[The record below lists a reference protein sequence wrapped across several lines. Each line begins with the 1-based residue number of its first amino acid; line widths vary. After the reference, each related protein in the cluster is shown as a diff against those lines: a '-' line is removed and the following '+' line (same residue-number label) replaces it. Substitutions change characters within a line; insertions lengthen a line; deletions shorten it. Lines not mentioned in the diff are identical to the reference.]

1 MKHLK
6 KLLDWFINLFQ
17 DRYEITVSIDAKY
30 GNSDD
35 QKFIANKII
44 IQKEK
49 PLKFRTEEDQI
60 IEFRTSSGLNYII
73 KEL

>member
-17 DRYEITVSIDAKY
+17 DRYEIIVSIDAKY

-49 PLKFRTEEDQI
+49 HLKFRTEEDQI

>member
-17 DRYEITVSIDAKY
+17 DRYEIIVSIDAKY

-44 IQKEK
+44 IQKENH
-49 PLKFRTEEDQI
+49 LKFRTEEDQI
-60 IEFRTSSGLNYII
+60 IEFRTSSELNYII

>member
-1 MKHLK
+1 VKHLK

-17 DRYEITVSIDAKY
+17 DRYEILVSIDAKY

-49 PLKFRTEEDQI
+49 HLKFRTEEDQI

>member
-17 DRYEITVSIDAKY
+17 DRYEIIVSIDAKY

-35 QKFIANKII
+35 QKFIAKKII

-49 PLKFRTEEDQI
+49 HLKFRTEEDQI

>member
-17 DRYEITVSIDAKY
+17 DRYEIIVSIDAKY

-49 PLKFRTEEDQI
+49 HLKFRTEEEQI

>member
-17 DRYEITVSIDAKY
+17 DRYEIIVSIDAKY

-35 QKFIANKII
+35 QQFIANKII

-49 PLKFRTEEDQI
+49 HLKFRTEEDQI

>member
-1 MKHLK
+1 MTHLK

-49 PLKFRTEEDQI
+49 HLKFRTVEDQI
-60 IEFRTSSGLNYII
+60 I
-73 KEL
+73 

>member
-1 MKHLK
+1 M
-6 KLLDWFINLFQ
+6 
-17 DRYEITVSIDAKY
+17 SIDAKY

-49 PLKFRTEEDQI
+49 HEGYEHRAAKKRMKQTDVYV
-60 IEFRTSSGLNYII
+60 SSDNNKHTIHNLNFDNKINLI
-73 KEL
+73 KLL